1 MKLKILGSSSKGNC
15 YVLDSGGEALIIE
28 CGVSYLAIQKALG
41 FNLQS
46 VVGCILSHEH
56 GDHAREVKKLLSS
69 RIHVYTSS
77 GTARAL
83 GIDVDPS
90 LHTMSAGDV
99 YHLGSFTVLPFNVQ
113 HDASEPLGFLI
124 SHPDMGTTLFATDTY
139 YLRYRFERL
148 NNILIECNYRSDIL
162 NQNVERG
169 LVSPTQRDRVLR
181 SHMSYEQCIATM
193 MQSDMKHVNNVV
205 LIHLSD
211 HNSHAEEFRAGVS
224 EAIGK
229 TVHIAKPGMV
239 LLFNKTPF

>member
-41 FNLQS
+41 FSLQA

-56 GDHAREVKKLLSS
+56 GDHAREVKKLLYS
-69 RIHVYTSS
+69 RIPVYTSA

-83 GIDVDPS
+83 SIDVDPS
-90 LHTMSAGDV
+90 LHAMSAGSV
-99 YHLGSFTVLPFNVQ
+99 YHLGRFTVLPFNVQ

-139 YLRYRFERL
+139 YLRYRFEGL
-148 NNILIECNYRSDIL
+148 NNILIECNYRRDIL
-162 NQNVERG
+162 KQNVERG
-169 LVSPTQRDRVLR
+169 LVSTIQRDRVLR

-193 MQSDMKHVNNVV
+193 MHSDMRHVNNVV

-229 TVHIAKPGMV
+229 MVHIAKPGMEIP
-239 LLFNKTPF
+239 FNKTPF